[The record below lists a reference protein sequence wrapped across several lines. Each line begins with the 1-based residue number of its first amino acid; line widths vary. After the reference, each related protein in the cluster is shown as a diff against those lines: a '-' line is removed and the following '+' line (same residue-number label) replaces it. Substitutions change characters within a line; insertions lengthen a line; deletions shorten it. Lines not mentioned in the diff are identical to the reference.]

1 MIFRF
6 GEKIRSPI
14 APLPVTGPHIS
25 DANIHKAAGR
35 VEIFG
40 RSKRDGRLIVGR
52 ATADV
57 NDNPAIGK
65 ANDGWFA
72 TPHNLAA
79 EDPRV
84 KIRRARYVGYCQKMR
99 EHNSLTR
106 RK

>member
-25 DANIHKAAGR
+25 DANIHKAAAR
-35 VEIFG
+35 AEIFARSNGTG
-40 RSKRDGRLIVGR
+40 RFSAGGP
-52 ATADV
+52 TADV

-99 EHNSLTR
+99 EHNSL
-106 RK
+106 